1 MARRWPAALPA
12 GLLGLRR
19 NSLRRRGGPARPCR
33 CCWGVL
39 CGAAKDRG
47 AACRWR
53 RPALLGRKHFSA
65 PEPRGRSPA
74 AVTAEERPLREHE
87 LSSTLQGRQL
97 VVFVA
102 DDKTQTL
109 KQKNWQTLIHLVL
122 TLMAPQCTQTCLSKL
137 AGLECHIFDTVC

>member
-19 NSLRRRGGPARPCR
+19 NSLRRRGGPACLCR

-74 AVTAEERPLREHE
+74 AVTAEERPLRKHE
-87 LSSTLQGRQL
+87 LSLTLQGRQL

-102 DDKTQTL
+102 NDKTQTL
-109 KQKNWQTLIHLVL
+109 KQKQ
-122 TLMAPQCTQTCLSKL
+122 KL
-137 AGLECHIFDTVC
+137 ANSYPPGTDLDGSPVHADLSEQIGGVRMSYF